1 MEHFYQKLEGW
12 STMEDQGELL
22 KEVLKQINIKDKIK
36 ILELGVYQGR
46 GTSLWNV
53 ELINN
58 GVNYEYYAVDHFLG
72 SNEHSK
78 EIDYY
83 GNTLNNLQPIIWL
96 HRFVANENIKIIKN
110 DSLSESKNYND
121 EYFDIVYIDAS
132 HEYHPVKNDILSW
145 LPKVKKGGVI
155 CGDDYTPG
163 WPGVVQAVNEIF
175 ENNVNKVGHQQWWV
189 KK

>member
-58 GVNYEYYAVDHFLG
+58 GVNYE
-72 SNEHSK
+72 
-78 EIDYY
+78 
-83 GNTLNNLQPIIWL
+83 
-96 HRFVANENIKIIKN
+96 
-110 DSLSESKNYND
+110 
-121 EYFDIVYIDAS
+121 
-132 HEYHPVKNDILSW
+132 
-145 LPKVKKGGVI
+145 
-155 CGDDYTPG
+155 
-163 WPGVVQAVNEIF
+163 
-175 ENNVNKVGHQQWWV
+175 
-189 KK
+189 